1 MNIRH
6 PLARAKGLGAS
17 GEGAHH
23 WWLQRVS
30 ALALVPLT
38 LWFVWAI
45 LIHIGAEH
53 NAATAWI
60 AQPEVALLLILYLLF
75 TFFHAQLGLQV
86 VIEDYISSEGVRM
99 IILLVMKAVNLLAA
113 AAALF
118 SVLRI
123 AL

>member
-53 NAATAWI
+53 HVATAWI

-99 IILLVMKAVNLLAA
+99 VILLVMKAVNLLAA